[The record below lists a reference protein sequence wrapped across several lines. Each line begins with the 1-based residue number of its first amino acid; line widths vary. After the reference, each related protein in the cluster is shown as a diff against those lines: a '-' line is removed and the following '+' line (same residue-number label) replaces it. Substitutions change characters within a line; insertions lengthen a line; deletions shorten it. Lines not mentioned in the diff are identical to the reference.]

1 MRFDFEEITH
11 AWIDSVFATEI
22 QRQIA
27 SERNTICQSCPSLQ
41 TKFKKVKKLS
51 IQACGECGC
60 PISKKIFSRKF
71 NACPLSKWGDV
82 DEKYK
87 DFFVTQFQ
95 KKDNI

>member
-1 MRFDFEEITH
+1 MRFDLEEITQ

-27 SERNTICQSCPSLQ
+27 TERNTICQSCPSLQ

-71 NACPLSKWGDV
+71 N
-82 DEKYK
+82 
-87 DFFVTQFQ
+87 FFNHFIITWYTINKFIRCTYQ
-95 KKDNI
+95 